1 MLKIQEED
9 KYNDCYGRKRM
20 YMALIQKKD
29 AGEINID
36 IPCEATVREVMEKI
50 GLIHKPNRRPNSIT
64 KADREV
70 RKSEDLLKRN
80 FSADKPPEK
89 AMTDISELKAKDGK
103 IYVSAIFDCF
113 DLMPLGLSIENNM
126 RASLCCHTL
135 ENAKKAYPGIT

>member
-1 MLKIQEED
+1 
-9 KYNDCYGRKRM
+9 M

-80 FSADKPPEK
+80 FSADKPLEK
-89 AMTDISELKAKDGK
+89 AITDNG
-103 IYVSAIFDCF
+103 YQ
-113 DLMPLGLSIENNM
+113 
-126 RASLCCHTL
+126 
-135 ENAKKAYPGIT
+135 